1 MKRFRFPLRPVAV
14 LRAHH
19 EARAREAFAAAVHA
33 YVLAEENLAAARE
46 RAARLAAALCAGRR
60 ERFDAAGEAH
70 SLHGYRR
77 EAAAELAAERA
88 VIAAREAMQRRRAD
102 YLEAHRKV
110 EVVSRL
116 EARARRAH
124 WQAAQREEQTEF
136 DEFGARRRG
145 HALASAE
152 LGPARDRHP
161 ASSP

>member
-19 EARAREAFAAAVHA
+19 ETRAREAFAAAVHA

-46 RAARLAAALCAGRR
+46 RAARLATALCAGRR

-88 VIAAREAMQRRRAD
+88 VIVARETMQHRRAD

-110 EVVSRL
+110 EVVNRL
-116 EARARRAH
+116 ETRARRAH
-124 WQAAQREEQTEF
+124 WLATQREEQAEF
-136 DEFGARRRG
+136 DEFATRRRG
-145 HALASAE
+145 QALAAAI
-152 LGPARDRHP
+152 LGPGREPQP